1 MVGEVLLACKVVW
14 NKSEFHGAN
23 QRQIRQHTVAAH
35 CGSTLRTAKLK
46 TRYNQI
52 SVLVW
57 KTVTIYNRGR
67 TGYAHRFRNLKCS
80 TPATNCFLSSI
91 GQTLR
96 IQTACYLLPQK
107 KNMNKPLTV
116 GQTQGQPSIKGIPS
130 LVRISNWSF
139 EGRQHSENHAT
150 YECLQGSCLPIAFSR
165 LARALAGIAP
175 GCGGCLGSHRA
186 PAHAAP
192 AEVAK
197 GLTASPTR
205 FIYVHYFCCCCCCSY

>member
-1 MVGEVLLACKVVW
+1 MWIIAAFSCQTGHMVGEVLLACKVVW

-35 CGSTLRTAKLK
+35 CGSTLRTAKHK

-80 TPATNCFLSSI
+80 TPATHCFLSSI

-96 IQTACYLLPQK
+96 IQTACHLLPQK
-107 KNMNKPLTV
+107 KKHE
-116 GQTQGQPSIKGIPS
+116 QTLDSRTNTRPAFHQRNTKFSKDFQ
-130 LVRISNWSF
+130 LV
-139 EGRQHSENHAT
+139 
-150 YECLQGSCLPIAFSR
+150 L
-165 LARALAGIAP
+165 
-175 GCGGCLGSHRA
+175 
-186 PAHAAP
+186 
-192 AEVAK
+192 
-197 GLTASPTR
+197 
-205 FIYVHYFCCCCCCSY
+205 